1 MLTMSA
7 IESKRTGPKAIDNGP
22 AALSIV
28 HLQRL
33 AALERPAMQ
42 QLWRALLGGRSP
54 ARMSRPFLIY
64 CLAYRLQE
72 QAYGGLSSASRAKL
86 LEIAHQLD
94 SPAALRRGVR
104 LTPGTR
110 LIRQWRAQRH
120 EVIVLEHGFA
130 YRGSHYG
137 SLSEIARMICGGHCS
152 GPRFFGVSSKSA
164 SAAASKR

>member
-1 MLTMSA
+1 
-7 IESKRTGPKAIDNGP
+7 
-22 AALSIV
+22 
-28 HLQRL
+28 
-33 AALERPAMQ
+33 
-42 QLWRALLGGRSP
+42 
-54 ARMSRPFLIY
+54 
-64 CLAYRLQE
+64 
-72 QAYGGLSSASRAKL
+72 
-86 LEIAHQLD
+86 
-94 SPAALRRGVR
+94 VR